1 MAVPSPVRDVKLVSN
16 TLTLKQSAF
25 LFYLIYLSV
34 FIETY
39 NALMKVAVVSA
50 NEEISATELA
60 FGLIRDMM
68 AAGLGKLQNIFP

>member
-1 MAVPSPVRDVKLVSN
+1 MH
-16 TLTLKQSAF
+16 F
-25 LFYLIYLSV
+25 HFILFIHSFV

-50 NEEISATELA
+50 NEEISAIELA

-68 AAGLGKLQNIFP
+68 AAGLGKLQNRFP

>member
-1 MAVPSPVRDVKLVSN
+1 MKCI
-16 TLTLKQSAF
+16 F
-25 LFYLIYLSV
+25 ILFYSFIHSFV

-68 AAGLGKLQNIFP
+68 AAGLGKLQNRFP

>member
-1 MAVPSPVRDVKLVSN
+1 MKCI
-16 TLTLKQSAF
+16 F
-25 LFYLIYLSV
+25 ILFYSFIYLF

-68 AAGLGKLQNIFP
+68 AAGLGKLQNKLP